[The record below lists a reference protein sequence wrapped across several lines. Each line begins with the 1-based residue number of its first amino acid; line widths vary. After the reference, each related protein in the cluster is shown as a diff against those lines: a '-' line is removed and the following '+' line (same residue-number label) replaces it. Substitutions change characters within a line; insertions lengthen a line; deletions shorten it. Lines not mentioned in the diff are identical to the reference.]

1 VKAIDQE
8 FELLTLLKPYVRH
21 CGDHRRPAW
30 CIEGR
35 RLLDYLLVFIAE
47 GRGRFEVDGSGYDAE
62 PGDLFWIPPGVVH
75 YMEGYPPTMDCPFVH
90 FDLLY
95 RPGHSHWEWNVPG
108 GTMELSG
115 FGRRNH
121 PQLAHPLLDSLA
133 GRIRAYNNARVGG
146 LIREIVAEH
155 RRAQP
160 HCELRLAGL
169 LLEIVAEI
177 LRGQEGLVGNYDE
190 HVPLLEEAAAYIR
203 ENCRRAL
210 KVEDMAAY
218 CELSPSH
225 FRSLFGRHFGC
236 SPRSYLRRARVMRA
250 KEMMI
255 GSPLNFTEIAGRCG
269 FASVHSFSRAFRA
282 EEGISPSEYRR
293 AGARQYSAPTEQNT
307 DDG

>member
-1 VKAIDQE
+1 MRATDQE
-8 FELLTLLKPYVRH
+8 FELLALLRPYVRQ

-30 CIEGR
+30 QIGGR
-35 RLLDYLLVFIAE
+35 RLLDYLLVYIAD
-47 GRGRFEVDGSGYDAE
+47 GRGRFEVDGVALDAA

-75 YMEGYPPTMDCPFVH
+75 AMEGYPPSMDCPFLH

-95 RPGHSHWEWNVPG
+95 RPGDSHWEWNVPG
-108 GTMELSG
+108 GTTDLSR

-121 PQLAHPLLDSLA
+121 PALEHPLLDTLP
-133 GRIRAYNNARVGG
+133 GRIRAYNNHRVGG

-169 LLEIVAEI
+169 MLEVVAEI
-177 LRGQEGLVGNYDE
+177 LRGQEGLAGHYGE
-190 HVPLLEEAAAYIR
+190 HVPLLEETAAYIR
-203 ENCRRAL
+203 DNSRRAI

-225 FRSLFGRHFGC
+225 FRALFGRHFGC
-236 SPRSYLRRARVMRA
+236 SPRTYLRRARVMHA

-255 GSPLNFTEIAGRCG
+255 GSPLNLTEVAGRCG

-282 EEGISPSEYRR
+282 TEGISPSEYRR
-293 AGARQYSAPTEQNT
+293 AGARKYSAPMEQTT
-307 DDG
+307 DG